1 MDVALP
7 HSLRAP
13 NVGLK
18 AASHPLSIQ
27 SSLAYKRATA
37 PVCRLRNSGTDRF
50 ACHNAIANQSEVG
63 GIVFFYRA
71 RLTPCPYYLRSSI
84 RELKPFS
91 STAKRRGG
99 VRSNYVA
106 RGRSWG
112 LVFSKQSSPVSIA
125 SSIAG
130 GSGIDCRFRSQLSIC
145 LRCASICGG
154 AICSTPKP
162 HRPARRSRRILTF
175 ADAGRSTAHSTTYR
189 KTGWAWPIRVLAA
202 MRRWRRRTANSHL
215 GCTNPIRV

>member
-1 MDVALP
+1 MSRSRCRKIASTQAPRCCRASFPAAPWNVALP

-13 NVGLK
+13 NVGLE
-18 AASHPLSIQ
+18 AASHLLSIQ
-27 SSLAYKRATA
+27 SSLANKRATA
-37 PVCRLRNSGTDRF
+37 PVCRLRDSGTDRF
-50 ACHNAIANQSEVG
+50 ARHNAIANQSEVG

-130 GSGIDCRFRSQLSIC
+130 GLVSAAVSTRSYQSACAAHRFAVAQSVRH
-145 LRCASICGG
+145 
-154 AICSTPKP
+154 PN
-162 HRPARRSRRILTF
+162 
-175 ADAGRSTAHSTTYR
+175 
-189 KTGWAWPIRVLAA
+189 
-202 MRRWRRRTANSHL
+202 RTAQHTDP
-215 GCTNPIRV
+215 GGF